1 MSRPNRY
8 HIGGKLAGAAGVVS
22 LVLLLGACSA
32 TPIEPTSSLDAA
44 RVAIANAEKADAN
57 QYAAAELDNARQKL
71 LLAIESVGIDTVE
84 SMTTAD
90 RLAQEAQLEAELAI
104 ARTESKK
111 AAAINKELT
120 MGADALAEEM
130 KRAGEQQ

>member
-1 MSRPNRY
+1 
-8 HIGGKLAGAAGVVS
+8 
-22 LVLLLGACSA
+22 
-32 TPIEPTSSLDAA
+32 A